1 MSRPAPEPPASVR
14 ELVARADRLA
24 GRPLGEIA
32 DALAVEVPP
41 DLRRAKGWVGQLME
55 RALGADAASRDEPDF
70 RGLGVELKT
79 LPVDGA
85 GRPVETTFV
94 ATIPLREVGDVPWRG
109 SRVERKLRRVL
120 WVPVEGDRALS
131 VADRRVGAAL
141 LWSPTAEQ
149 EAALR
154 FDWEEL
160 SGLIG
165 RGEIEAVTAHLGRY
179 LQVRPKAAHSRVRTT
194 AIDAEGEV
202 LVTLPRGF
210 YLRTC
215 FTAEILRQHYRLGR

>member
-1 MSRPAPEPPASVR
+1 V
-14 ELVARADRLA
+14 
-24 GRPLGEIA
+24 
-32 DALAVEVPP
+32 
-41 DLRRAKGWVGQLME
+41 E

-94 ATIPLREVGDVPWRG
+94 ATIPLHLVGDVPWEG
-109 SRVERKLRRVL
+109 SRVQRKLRRVL
-120 WVPVEGDRALS
+120 WVPVEGERARP
-131 VADRRVGAAL
+131 VGDRRVGAAL
-141 LWSPTAEQ
+141 LWSPDPDQ

-160 SGLIG
+160 SGIIG
-165 RGEIEAVTAHLGRY
+165 RGDIESITAHLGRF
-179 LQVRPKAAHSRVRTT
+179 LQVRPKAAHSRVRRT

-202 LVTLPRGF
+202 TRTMPRGF

-215 FTAEILRQHYRLGR
+215 FTAEILRQHYRLAP